1 MILSEEARSLYKE
14 EFGRGR
20 TRLFFA
26 HGRVEVIGNHTD
38 HQGGVCLVG
47 GVDLGLTAAVAP
59 NKDGAIRIVSR
70 GYAPFMFHLDELKLK
85 RSEVGTTMAIVKG
98 ILAKLKELGYAIG
111 GFSAAICSDLPSG
124 SGLSSSAAVEALI
137 AQVIN
142 VLYNKGKIDAL
153 TMAKVGQYAENVY
166 FGKPCGL
173 LDQIGVCF
181 GGLHYLDF
189 KDPENI
195 EITPVEYTLPLR
207 MVLVNTGGSH
217 AGLTAYYASIPEDMF
232 SVAHNL
238 MGIEKLGDSDLHT
251 FLRYVC
257 QPCQAVSDRAKMR
270 AQHFYDECQRV
281 KEAKKALEDH
291 NCDGFLEKI
300 RFSELSSQSMLCNT
314 FAPGHY
320 EGSPQQAIDIA
331 NTIIGHGACRI
342 VGGGFAGSIL
352 CFVYPDD
359 EAEFKANMAKY
370 YGKANVLSLHLD
382 PGGAREVDE

>member
-1 MILSEEARSLYKE
+1 MILKDQAQALYKN
-14 EFGRGR
+14 EFGVPA

-47 GVDLGLTAAVAP
+47 GVDLGLTAAVTP
-59 NKDGAIRIVSR
+59 NRDGAIRIVSQ
-70 GYAPFMFHLDELKLK
+70 GYAPFMFHIDELRLK
-85 RSEVGTTMAIVKG
+85 KGEKGTTMAITKG
-98 ILAKLKELGYAIG
+98 ILAKFKELGFKIG
-111 GFSAAICSDLPSG
+111 GFSAAICSDLPAG
-124 SGLSSSAAVEALI
+124 SGLSSSAAIEALL
-137 AQVIN
+137 AQILN
-142 VLYNKGKIDAL
+142 VFYNDSKIDAL
-153 TMAKVGQYAENVY
+153 TLAKIGQYAENVY

-217 AGLTAYYASIPEDMF
+217 AGLTDYYASIPADMF

-238 MGIEKLGDSDLHT
+238 MGIEKLGDADMKEW
-251 FLRYVC
+251 LRKVC
-257 QPCQAVSDRAKMR
+257 VPCSGVSEIAKMR
-270 AQHFYDECQRV
+270 AQHFYDECLRV
-281 KEAKKALEDH
+281 KQAKQALEER
-291 NCDGFLEKI
+291 NCDSFLEKI
-300 RFSELSSQSMLCNT
+300 RLSHYSSQTLLNNT
-314 FAPGHY
+314 FAPGRY
-320 EGSPQQAIDIA
+320 EGSPQQAVDLA
-331 NTIIGHGACRI
+331 NQLIGHGACRI

-359 EAEFKANMAKY
+359 EAEFKKNMAAY
-370 YGKANVLSLHLD
+370 YGQKNVLSIHLD
-382 PGGAREVDE
+382 PGGAKEIK

>member
-1 MILSEEARSLYKE
+1 MILADEVRSLYKE
-14 EFGRGR
+14 EFGKGK

-47 GVDLGLTAAVAP
+47 GVDLGITAAVAP
-59 NKDGAIRIVSR
+59 NKDEAVRIVSK
-70 GYAPFMFHLDELKLK
+70 GYAPFLFHLDELKLK
-85 RSEVGTTMAIVKG
+85 KSEVGTTIAITKG
-98 ILAKLKELGYAIG
+98 ILAKLKELGYKIG
-111 GFSAAICSDLPSG
+111 GFTAAICSDLPAG
-124 SGLSSSAAVEALI
+124 SGLSSSAAIEALI
-137 AQVIN
+137 AQIIN
-142 VLYNKGKIDAL
+142 VFYNGGKIDAL

-195 EITPVEYTLPLR
+195 EITPVDYKLPMR

-217 AGLTAYYASIPEDMF
+217 AGLTEYYASIPADMF

-251 FLRYVC
+251 YLRYVC
-257 QPCQAVSDRAKMR
+257 QPCSAVSERAKLR

-281 KEAKKALEDH
+281 KDAKKAVEDH
-291 NCDGFLEKI
+291 NCDAFLEKI
-300 RFSELSSQSMLCNT
+300 RLSQLSSQSMLCNT

-320 EGSPQQAIDIA
+320 EGSPQQAVDLA
-331 NTIIGHGACRI
+331 NRIIGHGACRI

-352 CFVYPDD
+352 CFVYPED
-359 EAEFKANMAKY
+359 EEEFKKNMASY

>member
-1 MILSEEARSLYKE
+1 MILSAEARSLYKE
-14 EFGRGR
+14 EFGKGK
-20 TRLFFA
+20 TRIFFA

-47 GVDLGLTAAVAP
+47 GVDLGITAAVSP
-59 NKDGAIRIVSR
+59 NKDGAIRIVSK

-85 RSEVGTTMAIVKG
+85 KGEVGTTMAIIKG
-98 ILAKLKELGYAIG
+98 ILAKYKELGYAIG
-111 GFSAAICSDLPSG
+111 GFSAAICSDLPAG
-124 SGLSSSAAVEALI
+124 SGLSSSAAIEALF
-137 AQVIN
+137 AQILN
-142 VLYNKGKIDAL
+142 VFYNDGKIDAL

-189 KDPENI
+189 KNPDDI
-195 EITPVEYTLPLR
+195 VITPIEYTLPMR

-217 AGLTAYYASIPEDMF
+217 AGLTEYYASIPQDMF

-238 MGIEKLGDSDLHT
+238 LGVERLGDSDLHT
-251 FLRYVC
+251 YLRYVS
-257 QPCQAVSDRAKMR
+257 QPCFAVSERAKLR

-281 KEAKKALEDH
+281 KEAKKAIEEH
-291 NCDGFLEKI
+291 NCEAFLEKI
-300 RFSELSSQSMLCNT
+300 RFSGYSSETMLCNT

-320 EGSPQQAIDIA
+320 EGSPQQALDIA
-331 NTIIGHGACRI
+331 KNIIGHGACRI

-359 EAEFKANMAKY
+359 EAEFKKNMAMY
-370 YGKANVLSLHLD
+370 YGKSNVVSLHLD
-382 PGGAREVDE
+382 PGGAREIKE